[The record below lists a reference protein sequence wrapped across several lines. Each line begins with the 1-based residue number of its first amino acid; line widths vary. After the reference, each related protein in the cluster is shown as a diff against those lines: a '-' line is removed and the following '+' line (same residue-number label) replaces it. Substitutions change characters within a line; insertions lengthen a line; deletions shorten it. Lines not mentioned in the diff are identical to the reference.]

1 MTIITTVKSIMVG
14 TGSSGNLYKSMQ
26 EYMGK
31 QRLIWHEDTAGSNP
45 AIPIGLLCVALFI

>member
-26 EYMGK
+26 EHRK
-31 QRLIWHEDTAGSNP
+31 K
-45 AIPIGLLCVALFI
+45 

>member
-26 EYMGK
+26 EHVRK
-31 QRLIWHEDTAGSNP
+31 
-45 AIPIGLLCVALFI
+45 